1 MILSV
6 VLVVEVKRIARLF
19 FPFRSIELPFASFAF
34 AATTIAFV
42 GVVVV
47 VVVVMRETR
56 ARALKTTR

>member
-1 MILSV
+1 M
-6 VLVVEVKRIARLF
+6 VLLVEVKRIARLF

-47 VVVVMRETR
+47 VVVVVVMRETR

>member
-1 MILSV
+1 M
-6 VLVVEVKRIARLF
+6 VLLVEVKRIARLF

-34 AATTIAFV
+34 AVATIAFV
-42 GVVVV
+42 GVVVVVVV

>member
-1 MILSV
+1 M
-6 VLVVEVKRIARLF
+6 EVKRIARLF

-47 VVVVMRETR
+47 VVVVVVVMRETR
-56 ARALKTTR
+56 ARVL

>member
-1 MILSV
+1 V
-6 VLVVEVKRIARLF
+6 VLLVEVKRIARLF

-47 VVVVMRETR
+47 VVVMRETR

>member
-1 MILSV
+1 V
-6 VLVVEVKRIARLF
+6 VLLVEVKRIARLF

-42 GVVVV
+42 GVAVVV